1 MNLQKE
7 IIFGSDDANEAR
19 LISKA
24 EKAGKLRKLASRLYT
39 TNMLDAPENI
49 VRRNLFD
56 ILSWRL
62 PGAILSHRSGATL
75 RPTEKG
81 NLYLSYTFTKR
92 IDNIPGI
99 ILNVM
104 EGPKVSSKDIRLG
117 AAEIFA
123 SSESRWMLEI
133 MQPARRGKDGESK
146 SLPQSYVEKRLE
158 GMINAGGE
166 ERINAFRDSVRET
179 ASELGM
185 MEEFEKLNAIISAL
199 LSTHDAEVLQSS
211 SGKSRAA
218 GIPIDANRVELFEIL
233 FDYLSGIYFPCS
245 PEANITENSFRLF
258 SFFESYFSN
267 YIEGTEFSI
276 EEARQIVETGITL
289 PKRTA
294 DSHDILGTFRLAS
307 NRQEMM
313 RTPPTED
320 ELLAILRHRHE
331 VLLAGRPDCS
341 PGMFKS
347 IPNRAGMTEFVN
359 PSLVE
364 GTLRQG
370 FRYYRALNEP
380 LARAIFMMF
389 MCSEVHP
396 FTDGNGRVSRL
407 MMNAELVSAKQ
418 TRIIVPTAYREDY
431 ILSLRKLSRQGK
443 PDTFVEVMQRL
454 QKFSQNFFGENFDA
468 LHNFLIECNAYEKPE
483 EARLKFIDRIGT
495 ASGL

>member
-7 IIFGSDDANEAR
+7 IIFGSNDPKEAR
-19 LISKA
+19 LITKA
-24 EKAGKLRKLASRLYT
+24 EKTGKLRKIASKIYT

-56 ILSWRL
+56 ILAWRL

-75 RPTEKG
+75 RPTDKG
-81 NLYLSYTFTKR
+81 NLYLTSTFTKR

-104 EGPKVSSKDIRLG
+104 VGPKVEASDIRLG
-117 AAEIFA
+117 SINIYA
-123 SSESRWMLEI
+123 SSENRWMLEL
-133 MQPARRGKDGESK
+133 MQPSRRGKDGESK
-146 SLPQSYVEKRLE
+146 SLPQSFIEKRIE
-158 GMINAGGE
+158 AMINAGGE
-166 ERINAFRDSVRET
+166 ERVNLYRDSVRET
-179 ASELGM
+179 ADALGM
-185 MEEFEKLNAIISAL
+185 KEEFEKLNAIISAL
-199 LSTHDAEVLQSS
+199 LSTHNAEVLQSS
-211 SGKSRAA
+211 SGKARSA
-218 GIPIDANRVELFEIL
+218 GVPIDAKRIELFESL
-233 FDYLSGIYFPCS
+233 FDYLNNMYFPS
-245 PEANITENSFRLF
+245 FPEKNTTETAFRLF

-307 NRQEMM
+307 NRQEMFHI
-313 RTPPTED
+313 PETEE
-320 ELLAILRHRHE
+320 ELLEILRHRHE
-331 VLLAGRPDCS
+331 VLLAGRPDCF
-341 PGMFKS
+341 PGMFKT
-347 IPNRAGMTEFVN
+347 IPNRAGMTEFVD

-364 GTLRQG
+364 GTLRHG
-370 FRYYRALNEP
+370 FRYYKVLREP

-407 MMNAELVSAKQ
+407 MMNAELVSAQQ

-431 ILSLRKLSRQGK
+431 ILSLRKLSRQGN
-443 PDTFVEVMQRL
+443 PDAFIKVMQRL
-454 QKFSQNFFGENFDA
+454 QQFSQNLFGEDFEELN
-468 LHNFLIECNAYEKPE
+468 HYLISCNAYEKPE
-483 EARLKFIDRIGT
+483 EARLKFINRLGE
-495 ASGL
+495 

>member
-7 IIFGSDDANEAR
+7 IIFGSDDPMEAR
-19 LISKA
+19 LIAKA
-24 EKAGKLRKLASRLYT
+24 ERAGKLRKIASKLYT
-39 TNMLDAPENI
+39 SNMMDAPENI

-62 PGAILSHRSGATL
+62 PGAVLSHRSGATL

-81 NLYLSYTFTKR
+81 NLYLTSTFTKR
-92 IDNIPGI
+92 IENIPGI

-104 EGPKVSSKDIRLG
+104 AGPKASTSDIRLG
-117 AAEIFA
+117 SAEIYA
-123 SSESRWMLEI
+123 SSENRWMLEV

-146 SLPQSYVEKRLE
+146 SLPQAFVEKRLE
-158 GMINAGGE
+158 AMINAGGE
-166 ERINAFRDSVRET
+166 NRINEFRDSVRLT
-179 ASELGM
+179 AEELGM
-185 MEEFEKLNAIISAL
+185 DEEFKKLSSIISAL
-199 LSTHDAEVLQSS
+199 LSTHNAEVLQSA
-211 SGKSRAA
+211 SGKARAA
-218 GIPIDANRVELFEIL
+218 GMPLDTNRVELFEKL
-233 FDYLSGIYFPCS
+233 FDHLNNMYFPILH
-245 PEANITENSFRLF
+245 EANTTEEAFRLF

-276 EEARQIVETGITL
+276 EEARQIVETGITI

-307 NRQEMM
+307 NRQEMSH
-313 RTPPTED
+313 TPETEE

-341 PGMFKS
+341 PGMFKT
-347 IPNRAGMTEFVN
+347 IPNRAGMTEFVD

-364 GTLRQG
+364 GTLKYG
-370 FRYYRALNEP
+370 FRYYKVLKEP

-396 FTDGNGRVSRL
+396 FTDGNGRVSRI
-407 MMNAELVSAKQ
+407 MMNAELAVAKQ

-431 ILSLRKLSRQGK
+431 ILALRKLSRQGK

-454 QKFSQNFFGENFDA
+454 QNFSQNLFGEDFDA
-468 LHNFLIECNAYEKPE
+468 LNRYLISCNAYEKPE
-483 EARLKFIDRIGT
+483 VARLKFIDRLGNND
-495 ASGL
+495 